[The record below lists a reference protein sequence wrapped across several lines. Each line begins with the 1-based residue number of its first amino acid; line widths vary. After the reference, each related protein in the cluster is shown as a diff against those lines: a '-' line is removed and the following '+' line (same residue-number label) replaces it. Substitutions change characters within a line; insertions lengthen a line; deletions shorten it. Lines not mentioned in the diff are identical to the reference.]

1 MDWGHLFNPEF
12 VNKNDTPENK
22 KCSEA
27 LVFFCF
33 YDTQV
38 FLQREIIGRFM
49 QCSAKYIAV
58 CAVN

>member
-1 MDWGHLFNPEF
+1 MDWGHLFNPGF

-27 LVFFCF
+27 LVFFVLFLFF

-38 FLQREIIGRFM
+38 FLQRE
-49 QCSAKYIAV
+49 QCLV
-58 CAVN
+58 